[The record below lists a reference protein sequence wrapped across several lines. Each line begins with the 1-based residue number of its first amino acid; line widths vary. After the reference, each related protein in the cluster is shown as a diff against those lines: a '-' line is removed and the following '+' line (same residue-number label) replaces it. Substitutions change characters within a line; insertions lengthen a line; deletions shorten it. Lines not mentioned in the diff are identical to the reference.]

1 MPEDATG
8 EVAIYIPP
16 PAGRWSPFD
25 RVRRNA
31 FILLASEGLSIPR
44 ACEELRVS
52 PDTVRRWLKLGSLDQ
67 DAYDAAVG
75 RKEYGTGKWRAKRDF
90 WLSYR
95 EAVAKAENLTHRV
108 IAKCMTGYEYEEEV
122 VVYVPKLKDFA
133 RTTKRKRALPD
144 WKAAEAL
151 QKRAERVPLLE
162 DERRLKRAQADK
174 EEHLARA
181 ARAIEERA
189 RHDAERARY
198 LAELSKRDAV
208 KFQGAVYFAPAFL
221 ARIKNDR
228 PELHAELVNAMEAEG
243 FELATEQDASRLA
256 ESRDASRDDATD
268 ALFELWEKAQQEPPP
283 DDEGVS

>member
-67 DAYDAAVG
+67 EGYDAAVG

-108 IAKCMTGYEYEEEV
+108 IAKCMTGYEYEEEKV
-122 VVYVPKLKDFA
+122 TYDQPRGEFA
-133 RTTKRKRALPD
+133 RTTVRKRALPD

-198 LAELSKRDAV
+198 LAELSKRDATKV
-208 KFQGAVYFAPAFL
+208 RGAIYWPQTLLTV
-221 ARIKNDR
+221 IEKSD
-228 PELHAELVNAMEAEG
+228 PELHERLMATMQAEG
-243 FELATEQDASRLA
+243 YTLATEADAEQAAQQRD
-256 ESRDASRDDATD
+256 EKRDA
-268 ALFELWEKAQQEPPP
+268 ELEELERVWQLSQDTP
-283 DDEGVS
+283 DEGLS